1 MASQKRP
8 VAMITG
14 GTRGIG
20 SGIYIW
26 YKVLLLRA
34 LYIVVFSGIAEMFAE
49 DGYDLILGFREN
61 VSAAE
66 KFKIQLLEKY
76 QSQNV
81 STYNY
86 KLKNNFMLKEY
97 LVCISCWK
105 NFYFIVEYWTN
116 SRQYIGRKDHYNLFW
131 DCR

>member
-1 MASQKRP
+1 
-8 VAMITG
+8 
-14 GTRGIG
+14 
-20 SGIYIW
+20 
-26 YKVLLLRA
+26 
-34 LYIVVFSGIAEMFAE
+34 MFAE

-97 LVCISCWK
+97 LVCISC
-105 NFYFIVEYWTN
+105 
-116 SRQYIGRKDHYNLFW
+116 
-131 DCR
+131 

>member
-20 SGIYIW
+20 SGIYYHSFAFCFFTCLITHFF
-26 YKVLLLRA
+26 A
-34 LYIVVFSGIAEMFAE
+34 IFFSGIAEMFAE

-76 QSQNV
+76 RSQNV
-81 STYNY
+81 ST
-86 KLKNNFMLKEY
+86 
-97 LVCISCWK
+97 
-105 NFYFIVEYWTN
+105 
-116 SRQYIGRKDHYNLFW
+116 
-131 DCR
+131 